1 VTEIVM
7 ATRLPFQVF
16 LVTLGLIHG
25 ACAPP
30 AGDLIERLENRDP
43 LLRIR
48 AITEIT
54 RTEQKELVP
63 NLVDRL
69 SDDDAAVRFAA
80 MFALDELTGTRL
92 GYRYSA
98 PLSERMKAVE
108 AWRQYLE
115 QQISSPPASD

>member
-1 VTEIVM
+1 M

-16 LVTLGLIHG
+16 LVTLGLIHS

-48 AITEIT
+48 AITEIA